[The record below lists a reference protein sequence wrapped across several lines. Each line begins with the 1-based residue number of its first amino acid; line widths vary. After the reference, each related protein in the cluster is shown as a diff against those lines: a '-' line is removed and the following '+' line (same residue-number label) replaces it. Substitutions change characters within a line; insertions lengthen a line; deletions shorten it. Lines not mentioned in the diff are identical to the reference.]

1 MDEKEKT
8 IMFELDDETAP
19 IVRTL
24 LDPSSDLCGELIDF
38 LTPGNVTKMPTDLFV
53 YILIHVV
60 NKYSNDK
67 VEVKYCADDPNAEKP
82 KYSVILRFQ
91 K

>member
-24 LDPSSDLCGELIDF
+24 LDPSSDLCEELVNF
-38 LTPGNVTKMPTDLFV
+38 LTPGNVTKMPMDLFV
-53 YILIHVV
+53 YILIYVV
-60 NKYSNDK
+60 NKYGNDN
-67 VEVKYCADDPNAEKP
+67 VKISYCADNPDAEKP
-82 KYSVILRFQ
+82 KYSVVVNF
-91 K
+91 KK